1 MPLYDNILIS
11 MVILGV
17 VILGVVICSVVILTV
32 VSMRDVV
39 SDMSR
44 PGLVRAGTGAKP
56 EHRRETVKTRK
67 EAFC

>member
-1 MPLYDNILIS
+1 MI
-11 MVILGV
+11 
-17 VILGVVICSVVILTV
+17 SVVISVVVISVVVISTV
-32 VSMRDVV
+32 VRERMRDVV

-44 PGLVRAGTGAKP
+44 PGLVRTATGAKP